1 MKRFF
6 AILLSAILLTACS
19 EKVEVAVEEIT
30 TTEAVAE
37 ETTTIITEETSASA
51 TETTAEETTAETAIE
66 TTVETVESTAAETA
80 AQIKDGT
87 YAADKDSIVGTW
99 YTIDSEELGELCW
112 TFSEDGTFTASDGS
126 EQETNTYTIDNGL
139 LELTRLYESEPF
151 IQSYKAVIDEG
162 VLIFA
167 MEGLNTELIREEF
180 VPYEVGQS
188 VYDYFDDDDW
198 LSFPIF
204 MSREKSVLAEQK
216 DVLGKWIATECDEVV
231 GTMLCEENSITAVDG
246 DYEETMPVILK
257 NGVMTAVGEIPENV
271 SYSDVPMYLCGG
283 KLYMFEDEF
292 PIIIERISVAKKDLF
307 PTGYWLNYIEKP
319 DYTDRK
325 SYTFN
330 DDGTYRI
337 SMEMHDIY
345 DKYTF
350 SDNVL
355 TMTFDLSEQ
364 GWGIYHFSFD
374 VTEDNDNYILKYKSE
389 EIDGNMPDVQT
400 VTQTSDQELIVQLN
414 NLFEDYRNEEM
425 LCFEKY

>member
-6 AILLSAILLTACS
+6 AMILLAMLLTACS
-19 EKVEVAVEEIT
+19 EKGEVAVEEIT
-30 TTEAVAE
+30 ATEAVAE
-37 ETTTIITEETSASA
+37 EVTTVTTEETTVSV
-51 TETTAEETTAETAIE
+51 TETTAEETTVE
-66 TTVETVESTAAETA
+66 TTAVTAEETEESTTAETA
-80 AQIKDGT
+80 AQTKGGT

-99 YTIDSEELGELCW
+99 YTIDSEGFGEICL
-112 TFSEDGTFTASDGS
+112 TFNEDGTFTASDGS

-139 LELTRLYESEPF
+139 MEFILSYDGEPY
-151 IQSYKAVIDEG
+151 IQSYTVVIDED
-162 VLIFA
+162 VLLMTMI
-167 MEGLNTELIREEF
+167 GLNTELIREEF
-180 VPYEVGQS
+180 VPYKAGQS
-188 VYDYFDDDDW
+188 INDYFWDNAGV
-198 LSFPIF
+198 FPTY
-204 MSREKSVLAEQK
+204 MSKEKSVLAEQE
-216 DVLGKWIATECDEVV
+216 DVLGEWIVKMDGETA
-231 GTMLCEENSITAVDG
+231 GTCIFEEKSMTLFG
-246 DYEETMPVILK
+246 DYETETLPVILK
-257 NGVMTAVGEIPENV
+257 NGEMIAVDEISENTKLV
-271 SYSDVPMYLCGG
+271 EDFFYLCGG
-283 KLYMFEDEF
+283 KIYIFDDRF
-292 PIIIERISVAKKDLF
+292 PMILERADIAEKDSF
-307 PTGYWLNYIEKP
+307 PTGYWMNYIEKP

-345 DKYTF
+345 DNYTF

-364 GWGIYHFSFD
+364 GWGTYRFSFD
-374 VTEDNDNYILKYKSE
+374 VTEDNGNYILKYKSE

>member
-1 MKRFF
+1 MKRFL
-6 AILLSAILLTACS
+6 AILLAAMVLTACS
-19 EKVEVAVEEIT
+19 EKGEVVIEDIT
-30 TTEAVAE
+30 TTEAVTE
-37 ETTTIITEETSASA
+37 EVTTVAIEETSASV
-51 TETTAEETTAETAIE
+51 TETEAEETAAE
-66 TTVETVESTAAETA
+66 TTVETTTETEESTTAETA
-80 AQIKDGT
+80 AQIKGGT

-99 YTIDSEELGELCW
+99 YAIDSEGVGDVCW

-126 EQETNTYTIDNGL
+126 EQETGTYTIDNGL
-139 LELTRLYESEPF
+139 MELTYTDEDEPF
-151 IQSYKAVIDEG
+151 IQSHKTVIDEG

-167 MEGLNTELIREEF
+167 MEGLNTELIREEYI
-180 VPYEVGQS
+180 PYEAGQS
-188 VYDYFDDDDW
+188 VYDYFDDDNW
-198 LSFPIF
+198 LSYPIF
-204 MSREKSVLAEQK
+204 MSREKAVLAEQK
-216 DVLGKWIATECDEVV
+216 DILGKWIATECDEVV
-231 GTMLCEENSITAVDG
+231 GTMLCEENSITAIDG

-292 PIIIERISVAKKDLF
+292 PIIIERISVAEKASF
-307 PTGYWLNYIEKP
+307 PTGYWMNYIERP

-364 GWGIYHFSFD
+364 GWGTYRFSFD
-374 VTEDNDNYILKYKSE
+374 VTEDNGNYILKYKSE

-400 VTQTSDQELIVQLN
+400 VTQTSDQELIVQLE
-414 NLFEDYRNEEM
+414 NLFSDYRNEET